1 MKKIPLV
8 VALYTS
14 VIALPVYAYQF
25 ELEVGYT
32 DSETD
37 YDSNFWPDEDSDSV
51 DVRGTYYF
59 NDVEINKGPLS
70 VAAFLNRA
78 SNVSVF
84 YADGETE
91 VDASQ
96 LVFSGPTIFGGTG
109 GIGGYGAPILGS
121 TFLIPKYEIDTEQ
134 YLVNGQY
141 IDVESG
147 WLIDASYGY
156 SEEDSDLGIDIERD
170 SYGVGV
176 GKYIAK
182 YTRLKLDYLHTE
194 IDIDTSTSDVS
205 SDSDVVNLGLFHV
218 QELGNGTFYDA
229 SVDVAYLDSDDG
241 DDAQAYSVSTTYYF
255 SPSVGVGVS
264 LSHIDGD
271 DIDTTSYGVFGE
283 WFITNN
289 FSVSLNYL
297 RSKVDDSE
305 GEFVLLPYRGVD
317 FTTLDNT
324 SNSTSLDAD
333 IDTFSVGAR
342 LRF

>member
-8 VALYTS
+8 VALFSS
-14 VIALPVYAYQF
+14 VVTFPVYAYQF
-25 ELEVGYT
+25 EVEVGYT

-37 YDSNFWPDEDSDSV
+37 YDSSFWPDEDSDSV
-51 DVRGTYYF
+51 DVAGTYYF
-59 NDVEINKGPLS
+59 SDVETNKGPLS
-70 VAAFLNRA
+70 VAAFLSRA

-91 VDASQ
+91 VDASR
-96 LVFSGPTIFGGTG
+96 LTFSGPTIFG

-121 TFLIPKYEIDTEQ
+121 TFFIPKYEIDTEE
-134 YLVNGQY
+134 YFVNGQY
-141 IDVESG
+141 VHAESG

-255 SPSVGVGVS
+255 SPSIGVGVN

-271 DIDTTSYGVFGE
+271 DIDTTSYGVSGE
-283 WFITNN
+283 WFMTSN

-297 RSKVDDSE
+297 RSKIDDPK

-317 FTTLDNT
+317 FTSLTNT

>member
-8 VALYTS
+8 VALLSFVVTF
-14 VIALPVYAYQF
+14 PVYAYQF
-25 ELEVGYT
+25 EVEVGYT

-51 DVRGTYYF
+51 DVGGTYYF
-59 NDVEINKGPLS
+59 SDVKTNKGPLS
-70 VAAFLNRA
+70 VAAFLSRA
-78 SNVSVF
+78 SNISTF

-96 LVFSGPTIFGGTG
+96 LIFSGPISIFGP
-109 GIGGYGAPILGS
+109 IGGYGSPISGS
-121 TFLIPKYEIDTEQ
+121 TYLIPKYEIDTEQ

-141 IDVESG
+141 IHTESG

-156 SEEDSDLGIDIERD
+156 SEEDSDLGIDIEQD

-182 YTRLKLDYLHTE
+182 YTRLKLDYVHAET
-194 IDIDTSTSDVS
+194 DIDTPTGDESTDL
-205 SDSDVVNLGLFHV
+205 DVVNLGLFHV

-241 DDAQAYSVSTTYYF
+241 DDAQEYSVSTTYYF

-264 LSHIDGD
+264 ISHIDGD
-271 DIDTTSYGVFGE
+271 DIDTTNYGVSSE

-297 RSKVDDSE
+297 RSKIDDSN
-305 GEFVLLPYRGVD
+305 GEFVLIPYRGVD
-317 FTTLDNT
+317 FTALTNT

-333 IDTFSVGAR
+333 IDTFSIGVR

>member
-8 VALYTS
+8 VALFFP
-14 VIALPVYAYQF
+14 VISLPVFAYQF
-25 ELEVGYT
+25 EVEVGYT

-37 YDSNFWPDEDSDSV
+37 YDSSFWPDEDSDSV
-51 DVRGTYYF
+51 DVGGTYYF
-59 NDVEINKGPLS
+59 SDVETNKGPLS
-70 VAAFLNRA
+70 VAAFLSRV
-78 SNVSVF
+78 SNISAF
-84 YADGETE
+84 YTDGETE

-96 LVFSGPTIFGGTG
+96 LIFSGPTIFGGL
-109 GIGGYGAPILGS
+109 GGYGTPTLGS
-121 TFLIPKYEIDTEQ
+121 NFLIPEYEIDTEQ

-141 IDVESG
+141 IHSESG
-147 WLIDASYGY
+147 WLVEASYGY
-156 SEEDSDLGIDIERD
+156 SEEDSDLGIDIEQD
-170 SYGVGV
+170 SYGIGV

-182 YTRLKLDYLHTE
+182 FTRLKLDYIHTE
-194 IDIDTSTSDVS
+194 TDIDTSTGGDST
-205 SDSDVVNLGLFHV
+205 DSDVVNLGLFHV
-218 QELGNGTFYDA
+218 QELGDGTFYDA
-229 SVDVAYLDSDDG
+229 SVDVAYLDSDDWDG
-241 DDAQAYSVSTTYYF
+241 AQAYSVSTTYYF
-255 SPSVGVGVS
+255 SPSIGVGVN

-271 DIDTTSYGVFGE
+271 DIDTTSYGVSGE

-297 RSKVDDSE
+297 SSKIDDSE

-317 FTTLDNT
+317 FTTLDDT

>member
-8 VALYTS
+8 VALFST
-14 VIALPVYAYQF
+14 VVTFPVYAYQF
-25 ELEVGYT
+25 EVEVGYS

-37 YDSNFWPDEDSDSV
+37 YDSGFWPDEDSDSV
-51 DVRGTYYF
+51 DVGGTYYF
-59 NDVEINKGPLS
+59 SDVKTNKGPLS
-70 VAAFLNRA
+70 VAAFLSRA
-78 SNVSVF
+78 SNISAF

-96 LVFSGPTIFGGTG
+96 LIFSGPISIFGPV
-109 GIGGYGAPILGS
+109 GGYGSPISGS
-121 TFLIPKYEIDTEQ
+121 TFLIPKYEIDAEQ

-141 IDVESG
+141 IHIKSG

-182 YTRLKLDYLHTE
+182 YTRLKLDYIHTK
-194 IDIDTSTSDVS
+194 IDIDTSTGDEST
-205 SDSDVVNLGLFHV
+205 DSDVVNLGFFHV

-229 SVDVAYLDSDDG
+229 SVDIAYLGSDDG

-255 SPSVGVGVS
+255 SQSVGVGVS

-271 DIDTTSYGVFGE
+271 DIDTTSYGVSGE

-297 RSKVDDSE
+297 KSKIDDSG
-305 GEFVLLPYRGVD
+305 GEFVLLPYRGID
-317 FTTLDNT
+317 FTTFDTT

-333 IDTFSVGAR
+333 VDTFSVGAH